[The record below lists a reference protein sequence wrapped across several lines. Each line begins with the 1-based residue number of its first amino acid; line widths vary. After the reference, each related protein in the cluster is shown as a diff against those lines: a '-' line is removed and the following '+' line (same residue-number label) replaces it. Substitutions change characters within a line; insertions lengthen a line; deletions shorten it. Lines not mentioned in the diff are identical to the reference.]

1 MDSVGILGG
10 CDRQPPLHLQGS
22 SRLKTASW
30 IRELDS
36 GCWISKRSRQDQGQ
50 DKARSR
56 QATAT
61 SRGLRLRHA
70 HLNRRDEGRAAFWRP
85 IRFKTRPA
93 DPSGSAES
101 VALGTLSLRA
111 IADVARRRLVPAGK
125 TVTLDSG
132 YRILDNSYKVK
143 PRTRSK
149 LKTSTYKAADR
160 PQQRLLRRIL
170 YSVCPSRDLKLF
182 NVCLFYYILS
192 SLAVSSVILAE

>member
-125 TVTLDSG
+125 TVVWTLDSWATLQAG
-132 YRILDNSYKVK
+132 LERDSSWTQAGHKV
-143 PRTRSK
+143 PRSVETAGKEQSPSDDALCFSRG
-149 LKTSTYKAADR
+149 
-160 PQQRLLRRIL
+160 LRQ
-170 YSVCPSRDLKLF
+170 VWK
-182 NVCLFYYILS
+182 V
-192 SLAVSSVILAE
+192 